1 MSSNT
6 SRSILDF
13 QRLCDY
19 NVPYCGALDDGKG
32 TIAYI
37 NSDVFVE
44 QYSDDNYLYYH
55 KRISLKIDKVTHI
68 VKKGDSLSAIAR
80 KLGVSVQSIAASNG
94 IRDVNMIRV
103 GDVLDIN
110 VDIQYGYAV
119 NCAIDLNSFGD
130 RAKAAGHNPLS
141 ETVLYKVVSDVHS
154 YCDNFAQSLVKNAG
168 KSRIGS
174 NFQLY
179 VETSSGNVFQGNQ
192 YVKTY
197 GLREFGSR
205 MTQYTQPL
213 KVGRVALPLA
223 IAFEGV
229 EIYDG
234 WEQDG
239 RTFGY
244 NMQKQ
249 ITGAAGSLTGAAIG
263 AKYGALA
270 GAKVGLLFKGVG
282 AIPGAIIGGAV
293 FGILGGIYGEK
304 WTEDFFDIINT
315 EKNTINEG
323 K

>member
-19 NVPYCGALDDGKG
+19 DVPYCGALDDGKG

-168 KSRIGS
+168 KSRIGN
-174 NFQLY
+174 NFKLY

-205 MTQYTQPL
+205 MTKYTQPL

-223 IAFEGV
+223 VVFEGV

-244 NMQKQ
+244 NTQKQ
-249 ITGAAGSLTGAAIG
+249 IVGATYGIVGGVAGAALG
-263 AKYGALA
+263 AKIGFAFGALF
-270 GAKVGLLFKGVG
+270 GGVG
-282 AIPGAIIGGAV
+282 AFPGAIIGG
-293 FGILGGIYGEK
+293 FLGGYFGGEYAEKSAEKIYEN
-304 WTEDFFDIINT
+304 IQ
-315 EKNTINEG
+315 KN
-323 K
+323 